1 MSRKFA
7 KKKPKPAATRLAEA
21 LAGDRPKR
29 EAEPSIER
37 DARLTMSSQEL
48 LQGKDFAQMTA
59 DEIARAKQA
68 IARMRL
74 PADDVTTRR
83 WRPDARGP
91 RIDPRLLA
99 LPNVVMLP
107 HMGSATFE
115 GRIATGD
122 KVIQNIRT
130 WADGHRP
137 PDQVLE
143 G

>member
-1 MSRKFA
+1 MVVVTVPLSD
-7 KKKPKPAATRLAEA
+7 ATRGLIGSEELAMM
-21 LAGDRPKR
+21 RP
-29 EAEPSIER
+29 
-37 DARLTMSSQEL
+37 
-48 LQGKDFAQMTA
+48 TA
-59 DEIARAKQA
+59 HLIN
-68 IARMRL
+68 
-74 PADDVTTRR
+74 V
-83 WRPDARGP
+83 ARGPIVDERALYRALVEGTIAGAGLDVWKHEP

-137 PDQVLE
+137 PDLVLE
-143 G
+143 GWA